1 MTKLEE
7 HSIKVPARAT
17 ADHRDA
23 DLFHR
28 QHRQLRERPHDAGVS
43 RNKGGRR
50 APLRQLWVP
59 RHVTF
64 GQFHFDLL
72 TGELRKSERRI
83 RLAEQSAQVLTA
95 LLERAGDLVTRDELR
110 ERLWPADSF
119 VDFDHGLNSA
129 IRRLRNALG
138 DSADRPKFVETLP
151 RKGYRFVARVGST
164 PVQEGSGIAGDA
176 PLIPPRAPENSPIPP
191 ATAARRT
198 NVRSWIAL
206 GATLSAVALYAA
218 LVALSPDKSGDAAE
232 WAPLRLTFEDGLQTE
247 PVFSPD
253 GQSVAYAANV
263 SGQLNIY
270 TRRISGGS
278 PVRITTDA
286 ADDWQ
291 PDWSPDGNSVV
302 FRSERAGGGI
312 YVAPINGGPEQRLA
326 DFGFRPTWSPD
337 GATIV
342 FARSVLGGATT
353 GLHAVG
359 RTGAVRPLSGTRRG
373 AFGWLAPGEIVVLAC
388 LVGPFIPTAESI
400 DVEGREVG
408 SWQVDA
414 AVAHRFLQLKLS
426 VEGSEPI
433 RWVAGENAIFFI
445 GNVQGFR
452 RVWRIGVD
460 RNARRIVTGPLPMTT
475 SIEAT
480 NFSITGDGRR
490 LAFGASR
497 RAARLWS
504 YALDAAGRLQENTRT
519 ALTAEAVHTEA
530 PDISRDGAR
539 LVFTLARPASH
550 QQRELVTRDMS
561 TGQEQS
567 RRVLD
572 DDRGVMLFP
581 RWSSDGTRL
590 SYTLVTRTSA
600 TTAQQ

>member
-1 MTKLEE
+1 M
-7 HSIKVPARAT
+7 S
-17 ADHRDA
+17 
-23 DLFHR
+23 
-28 QHRQLRERPHDAGVS
+28 
-43 RNKGGRR
+43 
-50 APLRQLWVP
+50 
-59 RHVTF
+59 F
-64 GQFHFDLL
+64 G
-72 TGELRKSERRI
+72 KSERRI

-270 TRRISGGS
+270 TRRISVVVL
-278 PVRITTDA
+278 VRITTDA

-326 DFGFRPTWSPD
+326 DFG
-337 GATIV
+337 
-342 FARSVLGGATT
+342 
-353 GLHAVG
+353 
-359 RTGAVRPLSGTRRG
+359 LSSH
-373 AFGWLAPGEIVVLAC
+373 L
-388 LVGPFIPTAESI
+388 
-400 DVEGREVG
+400 
-408 SWQVDA
+408 
-414 AVAHRFLQLKLS
+414 
-426 VEGSEPI
+426 
-433 RWVAGENAIFFI
+433 VAGRRDDRVRAIRP
-445 GNVQGFR
+445 R
-452 RVWRIGVD
+452 RRD
-460 RNARRIVTGPLPMTT
+460 YRTARRRP
-475 SIEAT
+475 
-480 NFSITGDGRR
+480 DW
-490 LAFGASR
+490 R
-497 RAARLWS
+497 RAAFVG
-504 YALDAAGRLQENTRT
+504 DAAWRLRM
-519 ALTAEAVHTEA
+519 A
-530 PDISRDGAR
+530 GAR
-539 LVFTLARPASH
+539 
-550 QQRELVTRDMS
+550 RDCRA
-561 TGQEQS
+561 GVS
-567 RRVLD
+567 RRPVYSNGGKHRCRRPRGRVLAGG
-572 DDRGVMLFP
+572 RRRRAP
-581 RWSSDGTRL
+581 L
-590 SYTLVTRTSA
+590 SPTQVVGRR
-600 TTAQQ
+600 Q